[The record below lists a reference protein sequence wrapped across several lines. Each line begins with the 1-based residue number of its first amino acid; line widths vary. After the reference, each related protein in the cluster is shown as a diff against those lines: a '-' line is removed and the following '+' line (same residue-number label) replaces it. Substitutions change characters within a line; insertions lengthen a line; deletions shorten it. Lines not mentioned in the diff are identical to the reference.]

1 MGAEERSGIRSGPVS
16 KRIGAPEERTAERSP
31 EQISKAQRARL
42 QGALLEAVSRHG
54 YGETTVRELVALA
67 GVSKTTF
74 YNHFEGKRECFLAT
88 FEAVIEEFGRRLIEA
103 YQRPGDFRAKMLAT
117 LREFMSLAAED
128 PAAASLIA
136 VDVLSLGAPGV
147 ARREQASERF
157 EALVERALAQAPN
170 PERMPPHTPRALVA
184 GIRAIAYWHLRAGT
198 EAELPGLVEPLIE
211 WALSYQGVEGE
222 LTRRAAAA
230 AAEPAPPAP
239 PRAAEALP
247 GWEEP
252 PDSPVSRRRL
262 SQRQRIVRAAGR
274 VVFERGYEGL
284 SIPAI
289 SAAAGVSNQTF
300 YEHFASKR
308 DAFLAAFDEL
318 VGETLETVAS
328 TFAAA
333 GDRPEAVGIGLRS
346 LLEHIAANEV
356 VGKVAVLELPVAGAQ
371 ALDRGDAVI
380 DSFTAF
386 LAPGTVPSQFT
397 HTVPEVV
404 REAIGGGIF
413 GVIQH
418 EIVSGRLA
426 ELPDLAPELT
436 RLALMPLDPG

>member
-1 MGAEERSGIRSGPVS
+1 GTVSSAFSPLSWSPPMGAEERSGIRSGPVS

-170 PERMPPHTPRALVA
+170 PE
-184 GIRAIAYWHLRAGT
+184 
-198 EAELPGLVEPLIE
+198 
-211 WALSYQGVEGE
+211 
-222 LTRRAAAA
+222 
-230 AAEPAPPAP
+230 
-239 PRAAEALP
+239 
-247 GWEEP
+247 
-252 PDSPVSRRRL
+252 
-262 SQRQRIVRAAGR
+262 
-274 VVFERGYEGL
+274 
-284 SIPAI
+284 
-289 SAAAGVSNQTF
+289 
-300 YEHFASKR
+300 
-308 DAFLAAFDEL
+308 
-318 VGETLETVAS
+318 
-328 TFAAA
+328 
-333 GDRPEAVGIGLRS
+333 
-346 LLEHIAANEV
+346 
-356 VGKVAVLELPVAGAQ
+356 
-371 ALDRGDAVI
+371 
-380 DSFTAF
+380 
-386 LAPGTVPSQFT
+386 
-397 HTVPEVV
+397 
-404 REAIGGGIF
+404 
-413 GVIQH
+413 
-418 EIVSGRLA
+418 
-426 ELPDLAPELT
+426 
-436 RLALMPLDPG
+436 